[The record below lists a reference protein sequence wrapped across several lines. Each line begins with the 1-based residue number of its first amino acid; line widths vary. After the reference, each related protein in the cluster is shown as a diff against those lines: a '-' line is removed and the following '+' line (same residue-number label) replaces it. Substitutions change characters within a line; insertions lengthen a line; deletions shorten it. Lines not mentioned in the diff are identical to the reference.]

1 MNSDKTGSVASSGAQ
16 SPSRQP
22 QATTSEAEFLSRQ
35 ISDASA
41 AMGKTLHEMTDALK
55 DTANLRAWM
64 GEYPWVTL
72 GASAVGGFFL
82 ASALTPT
89 RDESFKERIKSL
101 FPEAPPGAAAAVP
114 GPTQVAAAK
123 AAPTAGGGMMSG
135 VMVHVMDALKTALV
149 STLSSAVTSKVQQD
163 AGKPPENPARNSGQP
178 ANDPTAA
185 AGVR

>member
-1 MNSDKTGSVASSGAQ
+1 MS
-16 SPSRQP
+16 
-22 QATTSEAEFLSRQ
+22 
-35 ISDASA
+35 
-41 AMGKTLHEMTDALK
+41 KTLHEMTDALK

-89 RDESFKERIKSL
+89 RDESFKDRIKSL
-101 FPEAPPGAAAAVP
+101 FPEAPPAPAAAMP
-114 GPTQVAAAK
+114 GPTQVAQAK
-123 AAPTAGGGMMSG
+123 AAGAGGGGMMSG
-135 VMVHVMDALKTALV
+135 LMVHVMDAVKTALV
-149 STLSSAVTSKVQQD
+149 STLSSAVTSKVQQEG
-163 AGKPPENPARNSGQP
+163 GKPPENPPRNTGQP

>member
-1 MNSDKTGSVASSGAQ
+1 MS
-16 SPSRQP
+16 
-22 QATTSEAEFLSRQ
+22 
-35 ISDASA
+35 
-41 AMGKTLHEMTDALK
+41 KTLHEMTDALK
-55 DTANLRAWM
+55 DSANLRAWM

-101 FPEAPPGAAAAVP
+101 FPEAPPATAAAAAP
-114 GPTQVAAAK
+114 GPTQVAQAK
-123 AAPTAGGGMMSG
+123 AAGAGGGMMSG
-135 VMVHVMDALKTALV
+135 LMVHVMDAVKTAIV
-149 STLSSAVTSKVQQD
+149 STLSSAVTSKVQQEG
-163 AGKPPENPARNSGQP
+163 GKPPENPPRNTGQP